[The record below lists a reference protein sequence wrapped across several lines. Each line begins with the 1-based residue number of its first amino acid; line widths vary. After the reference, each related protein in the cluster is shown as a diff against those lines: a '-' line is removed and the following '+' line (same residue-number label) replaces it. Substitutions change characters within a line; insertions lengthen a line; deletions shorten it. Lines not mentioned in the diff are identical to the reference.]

1 MFFHVGS
8 KTTASFAIVLVCFS
22 SFETGDLSKKV
33 GVSKHPGA
41 QGHART
47 SHQTETNTSGLMPFW
62 VPVLVSGR
70 VNKFWHKQKTHAPKQ
85 DKAPQTKFC
94 RVSQPSNPPI
104 INNQKKKHNNNI
116 SQGTLPGMAL
126 GGPPFPSATSLGSRT
141 SITKGSLR
149 PWGFFR
155 RFFRGEKYHQ
165 KRPTTQRTTWKHRF
179 FNGSNQTNRFE
190 ILQNHMKFYRKFQSL
205 VAMAGKT
212 LLGNMSPS

>member
-22 SFETGDLSKKV
+22 SSETGDLSKKV

-104 INNQKKKHNNNI
+104 INNQKKNTTTTSARGHCQEWHWVVLL
-116 SQGTLPGMAL
+116 SLQPLHWDHVRRLPRDHSDPGV
-126 GGPPFPSATSLGSRT
+126 FFV
-141 SITKGSLR
+141 
-149 PWGFFR
+149 GFFVEKNTTKTPHNSTYNVKTP
-155 RFFRGEKYHQ
+155 FF
-165 KRPTTQRTTWKHRF
+165 
-179 FNGSNQTNRFE
+179 
-190 ILQNHMKFYRKFQSL
+190 
-205 VAMAGKT
+205 
-212 LLGNMSPS
+212 

>member
-22 SFETGDLSKKV
+22 SSETGDLSKKV

-85 DKAPQTKFC
+85 DKTPQTKFC

-104 INNQKKKHNNNI
+104 INNQKKKTQQQHQPGDTARNGTGWSSFPFSHFI
-116 SQGTLPGMAL
+116 GITYVDYQGITQTL
-126 GGPPFPSATSLGSRT
+126 
-141 SITKGSLR
+141 
-149 PWGFFR
+149 GFFSSVFSWR
-155 RFFRGEKYHQ
+155 KIPPKTPHNSTYNVKTPFF
-165 KRPTTQRTTWKHRF
+165 
-179 FNGSNQTNRFE
+179 
-190 ILQNHMKFYRKFQSL
+190 
-205 VAMAGKT
+205 
-212 LLGNMSPS
+212 